1 MLKSLAFDFGASS
14 GKAILSEFDGEKIS
28 LREIHRFSNDP
39 VMFNGTLYWDI
50 LRLMNEM
57 KHTLIRCY
65 QEGHQDLASASSDTW
80 GVDFGL
86 LDKNGQLIANP
97 VHYRDKRTDGMQ
109 EEAAKYVSDEEFYN
123 STGIQFMKL
132 NTVYQLLAL
141 SKIQKEL
148 LDLADTLLFMP
159 DLFNYYLSGEMLCE
173 YSIASTSQ
181 LLNARTKEW
190 DKAILKK
197 LNIRDDL
204 LKDPVPSGTPAGKL
218 TKDMCQATGLRDV
231 KIIAT
236 AGHDTASAVL
246 AVPSSKRTL
255 RISVPN
261 VVAVG
266 HRMSER

>member
-1 MLKSLAFDFGASS
+1 
-14 GKAILSEFDGEKIS
+14 
-28 LREIHRFSNDP
+28 
-39 VMFNGTLYWDI
+39 
-50 LRLMNEM
+50 
-57 KHTLIRCY
+57 
-65 QEGHQDLASASSDTW
+65 
-80 GVDFGL
+80 
-86 LDKNGQLIANP
+86 
-97 VHYRDKRTDGMQ
+97 
-109 EEAAKYVSDEEFYN
+109 
-123 STGIQFMKL
+123 
-132 NTVYQLLAL
+132 
-141 SKIQKEL
+141 

-236 AGHDTASAVL
+236 AGHDTA
-246 AVPSSKRTL
+246 KRRFGGTVFQKGL
-255 RISVPN
+255 CVYQFRN

-266 HRMSER
+266 HRMSGAGDQ